1 MTICRDALMSGA
13 LLLSALVPAF
23 AQEPAPAA
31 GTLTVAPTGYI
42 QFDMRAFPGWDAT
55 PGTGRL
61 NRATAEIRR
70 ASVGVEASWR
80 RLSFEVSVDPRD
92 DDGIFV
98 KDAYAQFRVHRA
110 LRIRVGQFKI
120 PGTREYDGSA
130 RRLDFLERSPLTES
144 LAVRRDIGARA
155 DGRRGPIEYEFG
167 LFAGDGVGRDERA
180 GLTVAGRLAW
190 QLSRDLQIGAS
201 VSDGRTEAVESD
213 DPNGLQGRSPSGYR
227 FLDGV
232 YVQGQRVRVG
242 GDVEWSPGPWRF
254 VGEALQVRDERLEQG
269 LDYEHLPS
277 VIGTG
282 ASLSARRRFTARLEG
297 ALRYDYL
304 GFDDTGDGSLAES
317 VRPRAANLR
326 ARASHALTVGST
338 WEANRW
344 TRILGNVG
352 LEQYSEQRSAPEA
365 GRSGAYPTLGLR
377 LQLEWP

>member
-13 LLLSALVPAF
+13 LLLSALVPAS

-190 QLSRDLQIGAS
+190 QLNRDLQIGAS

-242 GDVEWSPGPWRF
+242 GDLSGHPGPGASSGRRF
-254 VGEALQVRDERLEQG
+254 RFATSVWSRDLITNTCRQSLAQEPACRRGVGSPRVSRER
-269 LDYEHLPS
+269 S
-277 VIGTG
+277 VTTISGSTTPGTG
-282 ASLSARRRFTARLEG
+282 VWPRVSAHGPPIF
-297 ALRYDYL
+297 
-304 GFDDTGDGSLAES
+304 
-317 VRPRAANLR
+317 
-326 ARASHALTVGST
+326 ARAQATH
-338 WEANRW
+338 
-344 TRILGNVG
+344 
-352 LEQYSEQRSAPEA
+352 
-365 GRSGAYPTLGLR
+365 
-377 LQLEWP
+377 

>member
-1 MTICRDALMSGA
+1 
-13 LLLSALVPAF
+13 
-23 AQEPAPAA
+23 
-31 GTLTVAPTGYI
+31 
-42 QFDMRAFPGWDAT
+42 
-55 PGTGRL
+55 
-61 NRATAEIRR
+61 
-70 ASVGVEASWR
+70 
-80 RLSFEVSVDPRD
+80 VSVDPRD

-190 QLSRDLQIGAS
+190 QLNRDLQIGAS

-242 GDVEWSPGPWRF
+242 GDIEWSPGPWRF

-277 VIGTG
+277 IIGTG

-304 GFDDTGDGSLAES
+304 GFDDTGGRES
-317 VRPRAANLR
+317 GRECPPTGRQSSR
-326 ARASHALTVGST
+326 ARKPRTDRRVDVGSESLDADPGERGARAIFRTTVGPGGREVRRVSD
-338 WEANRW
+338 
-344 TRILGNVG
+344 TRSSPPVG
-352 LEQYSEQRSAPEA
+352 VAVVGGLCSA
-365 GRSGAYPTLGLR
+365 GYRRLR
-377 LQLEWP
+377 TG